1 MLGSLKKQALDEKA
15 SALSS
20 NADVQSLIP
29 WFKAAALSAE
39 EETTTDVRIKLR
51 GNILHALCQSSQLD
65 LVREDVLM
73 RLVRSLM
80 QPEVRARFETEF
92 PQVHQIYI
100 YSRRIQESKPAWSAP
115 VYLNRLDTQLERL
128 VAAIDPEAIGSEAV
142 NPEAIG
148 SEAVDPEAIGSEAI
162 GSESVQKQ
170 AAASAEIP
178 ILPLR
183 ATVSELNTTSESNVA
198 ELSQAELEP
207 LAPSASASQTSD
219 LILARKGDS
228 AAIARYLSEALGAL
242 NVGVKVNARVVPGK
256 AKRSTAIKHP
266 INAPDS
272 AGMVDADENEADR
285 EKVSTEAVAEAVAAE
300 AVTGEVSETA
310 SPLQASSL
318 QANPLQASPAQANP
332 AQTRAEATA
341 EQTTAEKPALVS
353 RLWIFCEA
361 SYSPD
366 PLLIAEPI
374 AQRLRQLHLR
384 QFQDAVITIQVTGE
398 AASDWRLRV
407 DLTPPEDMLRE
418 WGRWGDLPALSLL
431 VNHVARRYGL
441 KLVTETKK
449 DTLHLISY
457 VLRDAAGQLEQRF
470 IQLDDSVDAR
480 SASEGESEAARI
492 NVHSATIHPAT
503 ISQNAISQTNVNQ
516 LVSELSDMLRAI
528 APQGIHRVM
537 LYGPS
542 TDDISP
548 EWLRGIDL
556 PAADTPDLQSPALD
570 LAKEGDLPALAYCL
584 TRALNPDITEQLST
598 GGIRVQLLLKEN
610 LLHIMADGPVCPPKN
625 AIVPLI
631 NQTLAEAEIASIA
644 EGVRLYG
651 RRAGQKQPIWTHGKD
666 YQSRQRMV
674 PEAKPEF
681 AASEAYIGELI
692 APVSDS
698 SLATTDAAAAGEDV
712 RLSHMLVRGL
722 QYALLKSQAFIP
734 ADDPNGLRTAKT
746 SSLPKVFQAQSKRMA
761 LIWGAVGLFL
771 AVQFDFLVGQAL
783 QQTSAPLVERTAQ
796 AERSQGSAADKN
808 AIAVEKV
815 RPNGFGEELAE
826 LGWNEETVGDRR
838 LETGRL
844 ETGETEGFFASAGEG
859 GFAGGSFTASEET
872 THELTYSPQQ
882 GFVSTESLLASS
894 NIPSFRSQQ
903 LDEKLALYRRRVAQ
917 SGPPDVLII
926 GSSRALRG
934 VDPAALRQALGSTGY
949 EGLSFF
955 NFGVNGATAQVVDL
969 IVRRLIPPDQLPQII
984 VWADGAR
991 AFNSG
996 RDDMTFEAI
1005 ASSEG
1010 YQQLEATD
1018 TPDGVNDL
1026 AIGSLS
1032 DQLAQRAQTADRQL
1046 SEFFGKVSSGFTN
1059 RNKIRTALSQTF
1071 GAIAPDF
1078 TDEAGTTRAG
1088 DTPTGE
1094 PSETTLIDLDG
1105 FLALSTRFNPATYYQ
1120 EHARVKGAYDR
1131 DYEAF
1136 QLEGEQTDALNSLLQ
1151 FTVAQQV
1158 PVIFINTPLTDEY
1171 LDNHRTQA
1179 EEIFL
1184 QYMVQVSDRS
1194 NAFIFRDFGRI
1205 WPQRYDYFSDP
1216 SHLNRYGAYQVSAR
1230 LAQDPLIEWPEP
1242 LSEQDLSEQDL
1253 SEQDLSEQ
1261 GLSE

>member
-1 MLGSLKKQALDEKA
+1 MSEAESG
-15 SALSS
+15 
-20 NADVQSLIP
+20 VQSLIP
-29 WFKAAALSAE
+29 WFRAAALSAE
-39 EETTTDVRIKLR
+39 EDTTTDVQIKLR
-51 GNILHALCQSSQLD
+51 GNILHALCQSSQSD

-80 QPEVRARFETEF
+80 QPDIQSRFASEF

-100 YSRRIQESKPAWSAP
+100 YNRRIHEAKPIWSAP
-115 VYLNRLDTQLERL
+115 VYLNRLDRHLERL
-128 VAAIDPEAIGSEAV
+128 VAAAGPAV
-142 NPEAIG
+142 
-148 SEAVDPEAIGSEAI
+148 
-162 GSESVQKQ
+162 KQ
-170 AAASAEIP
+170 AAIPFVPKVSPKAAVGTASGAALEAAYAEALAGEGVQSLASDVTAESMP
-178 ILPLR
+178 VGPMP
-183 ATVSELNTTSESNVA
+183 SES
-198 ELSQAELEP
+198 
-207 LAPSASASQTSD
+207 APAGPVFTQSVSAQSVSAQSVSAQSVSAQSATASPAQISD
-219 LILARKGDS
+219 LMLARKGDS

-256 AKRSTAIKHP
+256 VKRSAVAKSSP
-266 INAPDS
+266 
-272 AGMVDADENEADR
+272 NEADLNNSGLN
-285 EKVSTEAVAEAVAAE
+285 ESNLNASAPNTSEPASADNANHIANTETSPDGTSTD
-300 AVTGEVSETA
+300 S
-310 SPLQASSL
+310 
-318 QANPLQASPAQANP
+318 
-332 AQTRAEATA
+332 
-341 EQTTAEKPALVS
+341 TTAEDAAGEGSTQKNLIS
-353 RLWIFCEA
+353 RLWVFCEA

-384 QFQDAVITIQVTGE
+384 QFHDAVITIQVTGE

-407 DLTPPEDMLRE
+407 DLTPSEDMLRE

-431 VNHVARRYGL
+431 VNHISRRYGL
-441 KLVTETKK
+441 KLVTEIKR

-457 VLRDAAGQLEQRF
+457 VMRGVASKAQSYAEKAGQAVDVDRLV
-470 IQLDDSVDAR
+470 DD
-480 SASEGESEAARI
+480 
-492 NVHSATIHPAT
+492 
-503 ISQNAISQTNVNQ
+503 
-516 LVSELSDMLRAI
+516 LSGMLTAI
-528 APQGIHRVM
+528 APQGIHRAM

-542 TDDISP
+542 ADDISP

-556 PAADTPDLQSPALD
+556 PAANHAERQGTTLS
-570 LAKEGDLPALAYCL
+570 LAAEGDMSALAYCL
-584 TRALNPDITEQLST
+584 TRALNPDIKEQLST
-598 GGIRVQLLLKEN
+598 GGIRVQLLLKEK

-631 NQTLAEAEIASIA
+631 NQILEEVDAPTIA
-644 EGVRLYG
+644 EGIRLYG

-692 APVSDS
+692 TPVGDGG
-698 SLATTDAAAAGEDV
+698 LADAAEAEEDV
-712 RLSHMLVRGL
+712 KLTRMLARAV
-722 QYALLKSQAFIP
+722 QFALLKSQVFIP
-734 ADDPNGLRTAKT
+734 ADDASGLRTAKT
-746 SSLPKVFQAQSKRMA
+746 SGLPKAFQAQSKRMA
-761 LIWGAVGLFL
+761 LIWGGVGLFL

-783 QQTSAPLVERTAQ
+783 RQAAAPVVEKTAQVASGGAARRDASARSDARANATLNENGAVVERV
-796 AERSQGSAADKN
+796 K
-808 AIAVEKV
+808 
-815 RPNGFGEELAE
+815 PNGFDDELAK
-826 LGWNEETVGDRR
+826 LDWNGARESARDRER
-838 LETGRL
+838 VSGRADSDAR
-844 ETGETEGFFASAGEG
+844 TEGFFASAGDSSFSG
-859 GFAGGSFTASEET
+859 GDFTASSINDD
-872 THELTYSPQQ
+872 ELIYSPQQ

-934 VDPAALRQALGSTGY
+934 VDPAALRQALGAAGHD
-949 EGLSFF
+949 GLSFF

-996 RDDMTFEAI
+996 RTDVTFNAI
-1005 ASSEG
+1005 ATSEG

-1018 TPDGVNDL
+1018 TPGGINDL
-1026 AIGSLS
+1026 AFGSLS
-1032 DQLAQRAQTADRQL
+1032 DQLTQRAQTIDKQL
-1046 SEFFGKVSSGFTN
+1046 SEFFGQVSSGYTN
-1059 RNKIRTALSQTF
+1059 RNKIRTALSQSF
-1071 GAIAPDF
+1071 GAIAPSF
-1078 TDEAGTTRAG
+1078 TDATGDTRAG

-1094 PSETTLIDLDG
+1094 PTETSLIDLDG

-1120 EHARVKGAYDR
+1120 EHALVKGAYDG
-1131 DYEAF
+1131 DYKAF
-1136 QLEGEQTDALNSLLQ
+1136 QLEGAQTTALNSLLQ
-1151 FTVAQQV
+1151 FTVSKQV
-1158 PVIFINTPLTDEY
+1158 PIIFINTPLTDEY

-1179 EEIFL
+1179 EDIFL

-1194 NAFIFRDFGRI
+1194 NAFLFRDFGRI

-1242 LSEQDLSEQDL
+1242 LSEEDGVVE
-1253 SEQDLSEQ
+1253 
-1261 GLSE
+1261 